1 MGLNPSEE
9 LNTPKL
15 YPVISSL
22 QNITLPTSITSSQSN
37 RKYTLNFKT
46 QQLKDTQISPILH
59 DKKKTF
65 LLKYSNKKVEKNNII
80 NPYIQSF

>member
-59 DKKKTF
+59 DKKKNLF
-65 LLKYSNKKVEKNNII
+65 VKIFKQKGRKK
-80 NPYIQSF
+80 